1 MVAVCCN
8 RVESA
13 ELFGIIEVF
22 VDWRI
27 IYDFKRVGFDWRY
40 HFALKI
46 LSRGLECAKH
56 SFFLCRSYRFWK
68 VAGFL
73 ANASECLMPTGNL
86 VFFVCHMPHILK
98 LKKTLPNG

>member
-46 LSRGLECAKH
+46 YQEALN
-56 SFFLCRSYRFWK
+56 
-68 VAGFL
+68 VQ
-73 ANASECLMPTGNL
+73 NI
-86 VFFVCHMPHILK
+86 VFFCVGVI
-98 LKKTLPNG
+98 GFGR